1 MERIN
6 EIKIG
11 FFEINK
17 IDNSLAKLSKKIRE
31 KAQITNIRNE
41 RGNIIIDPTS
51 IKRTNYE

>member
-41 RGNIIIDPTS
+41 NMNTCENLP
-51 IKRTNYE
+51 